1 MNWNDVFE
9 YRDGNLYWRSSP
21 QPKVCAG
28 DLAGTIV
35 DGYVKVM
42 VDKKSY
48 SAHRVIW
55 EMMNG
60 LIPDGM
66 QIDHINHIR
75 NDNRIENLRI
85 VSKQLNM
92 ENKSKYKNNKSGIT
106 GVNFNIKKGRFIS
119 QIQIK
124 GRKKMLYEGL
134 DLFEAVCKRK
144 SAEICLNFHEN
155 HGV

>member
-1 MNWNDVFE
+1 MNWNDIFE
-9 YRDGNLYWRSSP
+9 YVDGKLYWKIKP
-21 QPKVCAG
+21 QPRVSIG

-42 VDKKSY
+42 LHKKSY
-48 SAHRVIW
+48 PAHRIIW
-55 EMMNG
+55 EMLKGN
-60 LIPDGM
+60 ITNDM
-66 QIDHINHIR
+66 QVDHINHIR

-85 VSKQLNM
+85 VTKQSNM

-106 GVNFNIKKGRFIS
+106 GVNFSIKRGRFIS
-119 QIQIK
+119 QVQIK

-134 DLFEAVCKRK
+134 DLFEAACRRK
-144 SAEICLNFHEN
+144 SAEISLNFHEN